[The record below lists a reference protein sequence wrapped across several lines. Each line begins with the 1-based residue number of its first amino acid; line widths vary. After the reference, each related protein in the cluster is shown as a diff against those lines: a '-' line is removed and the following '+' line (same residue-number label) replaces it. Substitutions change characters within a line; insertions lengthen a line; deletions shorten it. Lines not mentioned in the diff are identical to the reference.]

1 MEDQERIARY
11 LCSRL
16 DSTGEFDRLHEH
28 DQDDWI
34 RMADQ
39 IIKELGYRKPGKLL
53 SNPVEEAELAAIK
66 RVREQE
72 KEYLQKSETIN
83 TSARLQKKAEEL
95 TFGKTQLDK
104 EGE

>member
-1 MEDQERIARY
+1 MEEQERIARY
-11 LCSRL
+11 LCRRL

-39 IIKELGYRKPGKLL
+39 ILATVKELGYRKPGKLL
-53 SNPVEEAELAAIK
+53 SDPVEEAELAAIK

-72 KEYLQKSETIN
+72 KEYPQK
-83 TSARLQKKAEEL
+83 
-95 TFGKTQLDK
+95 K